1 MTRNHFGWDAANSRP
16 ILRVDDGR
24 AVRGVEMVAYGAND
38 PEADTMFC
46 VRVCNK
52 RGEKERVVTMRPEPM
67 QMGFLRDILR
77 AGSFTLEVDGVQ
89 EGINVDEER
98 AERLKQVK
106 YEIEAS
112 HSPML

>member
-1 MTRNHFGWDAANSRP
+1 MTRNHFGWDTANGRP

-24 AVRGVEMVAYGAND
+24 AVHGVEMVAYGADD

-46 VRVCNK
+46 IKVSNRG
-52 RGEKERVVTMRPEPM
+52 GEKERIVTMRPEPM

-77 AGSFTLEVDGVQ
+77 AGSFTLEVDSVQ
-89 EGINVDEER
+89 EGINVDEKR

-106 YEIEAS
+106 YELETS
-112 HSPML
+112 QSPML